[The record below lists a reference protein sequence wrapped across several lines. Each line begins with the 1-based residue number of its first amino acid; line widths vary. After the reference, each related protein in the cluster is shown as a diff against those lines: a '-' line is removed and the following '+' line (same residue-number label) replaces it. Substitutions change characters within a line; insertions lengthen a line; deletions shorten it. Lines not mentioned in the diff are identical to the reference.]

1 MIIFVIGD
9 AHRTKL
15 ERTLKAAGMEVS
27 NDVAWL
33 NRQKELNTDAAQGLS
48 ARQREGVDRVISSA
62 KDGIAKTNLE
72 NNVFF
77 NSPVRE
83 CCIHRLGLSKH

>member
-1 MIIFVIGD
+1 MLASGW
-9 AHRTKL
+9 HSSKS
-15 ERTLKAAGMEVS
+15 VS
-27 NDVAWL
+27 N
-33 NRQKELNTDAAQGLS
+33 NRANRPTYPAYTNISGNLAFEMGYYGKQTAAYFKS
-48 ARQREGVDRVISSA
+48 
-62 KDGIAKTNLE
+62 IAYKTNLE

>member
-1 MIIFVIGD
+1 MLVSGL
-9 AHRTKL
+9 HHSKS
-15 ERTLKAAGMEVS
+15 VS
-27 NDVAWL
+27 N
-33 NRQKELNTDAAQGLS
+33 NRANRPTYPAYTNISGNLAFEMGYYGKQTAAYFKS
-48 ARQREGVDRVISSA
+48 
-62 KDGIAKTNLE
+62 IAYKTNLE